1 MKKYLKNRIIA
12 CALAIFCTLL
22 WGTAFPFIKL
32 GYQSFQISESDIG
45 AKLLFAGQRFFAAGI
60 MVYISCVIAEKGFV
74 RLKKSDAVPVT
85 ALGLVQTAAQYI
97 FTYIGIGFTS
107 GTNTS
112 VITACASFI
121 TVLAAPVFFKN
132 DRLTVIKILGCAVG
146 FMGVLAI
153 NFGGNFSFD
162 TGFGDF
168 MIFLSTVSAAA
179 GNLIA
184 KKASV
189 GRNPVQITAFQ
200 LIIGGLLLTLIGIFC
215 GGRLSFD
222 KLQSVLIL
230 LWLAFVSAAAFSVWT
245 ALLKYHPASMITVF
259 NLLVPVFG
267 TVLSGVMLGENV
279 FRTETLI
286 SLLLI
291 SVGIAAVNLSDSL
304 KLKKTL
310 NKGEKMK
317 IKGIISDMDGVILDT
332 EKLYVRFWCEAANFY
347 GYPMERSH
355 ALSIRSMARP
365 LAIEKLKGYFGED
378 FDYYAVHDKRVEL
391 MDKYIEENGIEAK
404 AGADYLLSY
413 LKKNG
418 YKVALATATGYE
430 RTKKYLE
437 QLGLLKYFDEI
448 VCASMVE
455 HGKPAPDIYLYAA
468 EKLGIKPEECIALE
482 DSQNGIKSASSAG
495 CKTVMV
501 PDLDEPADEIKPL
514 LYDVADGLEDVIRI
528 LGN

>member
-12 CALAIFCTLL
+12 CALAVFCTLL

-45 AKLLFAGQRFFAAGI
+45 AKLLFAGLRFFAAGI
-60 MVYISCVIAEKGFV
+60 MVYIFSVIAEKGIV
-74 RLKKSDAVPVT
+74 RLKKSDIAPVT

-121 TVLAAPVFFKN
+121 TVLAAPIFFRN
-132 DRLTVIKILGCAVG
+132 DRLTVMKIVGCILG

-162 TGFGDF
+162 TGFGDL

-184 KKASV
+184 KKASL

-200 LIIGGLLLTLIGIFC
+200 LIIGGLVLTLIGIFC
-215 GGRLSFD
+215 GGRLHFD
-222 KLQSVLIL
+222 KLQSILIL
-230 LWLAFVSAAAFSVWT
+230 LWLSFVSAAAFSIWT

-279 FRTETLI
+279 FRAETLI

-291 SVGIAAVNLSDSL
+291 SVGIAAVNLSGSL
-304 KLKKTL
+304 KSKERL
-310 NKGEKMK
+310 NK
-317 IKGIISDMDGVILDT
+317 
-332 EKLYVRFWCEAANFY
+332 R
-347 GYPMERSH
+347 
-355 ALSIRSMARP
+355 
-365 LAIEKLKGYFGED
+365 
-378 FDYYAVHDKRVEL
+378 
-391 MDKYIEENGIEAK
+391 
-404 AGADYLLSY
+404 
-413 LKKNG
+413 
-418 YKVALATATGYE
+418 
-430 RTKKYLE
+430 
-437 QLGLLKYFDEI
+437 
-448 VCASMVE
+448 
-455 HGKPAPDIYLYAA
+455 
-468 EKLGIKPEECIALE
+468 
-482 DSQNGIKSASSAG
+482 
-495 CKTVMV
+495 
-501 PDLDEPADEIKPL
+501 
-514 LYDVADGLEDVIRI
+514 
-528 LGN
+528 

>member
-1 MKKYLKNRIIA
+1 MNKYLENRVIA
-12 CALAIFCTLL
+12 CILAVFCTLL

-32 GYQSFQISESDIG
+32 GYQSFQIAESDIG
-45 AKLLFAGQRFFAAGI
+45 AKLLFAGLRFLIAGI
-60 MVYISCVIAEKGFV
+60 MVYIFSVLAEKSFV
-74 RLKKSDAVPVT
+74 KLKQSEIVPVT

-112 VITACASFI
+112 IITACASFI
-121 TVLAAPVFFKN
+121 TVLAAPVFFKS
-132 DRLTVIKILGCAVG
+132 DKLGVTKIIGCVLG

-153 NFGGNFSFD
+153 NWGGSISFD

-168 MIFLSTVSAAA
+168 MIFLSTISAAA

-184 KKASV
+184 KKVSV
-189 GRNPVQITAFQ
+189 GRNPIQITSFQ
-200 LIIGGLLLTLIGIFC
+200 LMIGGLVLTIIGIIC
-215 GGRLSFD
+215 GGHLSFD
-222 KLQSVLIL
+222 RIQSIWIL
-230 LWLAFVSAAAFSVWT
+230 LWLAFVSAAAFSIWT

-267 TVLSGVMLGENV
+267 TVLSGLMLGENV
-279 FRTETLI
+279 FRIETLI

-291 SVGIAAVNLSDSL
+291 SLGIAVVNLSGHFKS
-304 KLKKTL
+304 K
-310 NKGEKMK
+310 NKGEKME
-317 IKGIISDMDGVILDT
+317 IKGVISDMDGVILDT

-347 GYPMERSH
+347 GYPMEKWH

-365 LAIEKLKGYFGED
+365 FAIEKLKGYLGED
-378 FDYYAVHDKRVEL
+378 FDYYAVHDKRIEL

-404 AGADYLLSY
+404 TGAEKLLSY
-413 LKKNG
+413 LKENG
-418 YKVALATATGYE
+418 YKVALATATGVE
-430 RTKKYLE
+430 RTQKYLK
-437 QLGLLKYFDEI
+437 QLGLYEYFDEI

-455 HGKPAPDIYLYAA
+455 HGKPEPDIYLYAA
-468 EKLGIKPEECIALE
+468 EKIGLKPQECLALE

-501 PDLDEPADEIKPL
+501 PDLDVPADEIKPL
-514 LYDVADGLEDVIRI
+514 LYGIADCLEDVIKI
-528 LGN
+528 LNK

>member
-1 MKKYLKNRIIA
+1 MKKYLENKIIA
-12 CALAIFCTLL
+12 CVLAVFCTML

-32 GYQSFQISESDIG
+32 GYSSFQIAESDIG
-45 AKLLFAGQRFFAAGI
+45 AKLLFAGLRFFAAGL
-60 MVYISCVIAEKGFV
+60 MVYVFCVITQKGFV
-74 RLKKSDAVPVT
+74 GLKSSDVIPVIS
-85 ALGLVQTAAQYI
+85 LGLVQTAAQYI

-121 TVLAAPVFFKN
+121 TVLAAPIFFKS
-132 DRLTVIKILGCAVG
+132 DKLSLIKIFGCVFG

-153 NFGGNFSFD
+153 NWGGISFD

-189 GRNPVQITAFQ
+189 GRNPIQITAFQ
-200 LIIGGLLLTLIGIFC
+200 LMIGGFVLTVIGLFC

-304 KLKKTL
+304 KLKKTR

-391 MDKYIEENGIEAK
+391 MDKYIIEENGIEAK

-468 EKLGIKPEECIALE
+468 EKLGINPEECIALE

>member
-1 MKKYLKNRIIA
+1 MKKYLENRIIA
-12 CALAIFCTLL
+12 CVSAVFCTLL

-32 GYQSFQISESDIG
+32 GYQSFEIAENDIG
-45 AKLLFAGQRFFAAGI
+45 AKLLFAGLRFFAAGI
-60 MVYISCVIAEKGFV
+60 MVYIFSTFAEKGFV
-74 RLKKSDAVPVT
+74 GLKKSDVVPVT

-112 VITACASFI
+112 VITACASFL
-121 TVLAAPVFFKN
+121 TVLFAAVFFKN
-132 DRLTVIKILGCAVG
+132 DRLTLMKILGCVLG

-153 NFGGNFSFD
+153 NWGGNISLD

-200 LIIGGLLLTLIGIFC
+200 LMIGGLVLTVIGILC
-215 GGRLSFD
+215 GGRLSFG

-230 LWLAFVSAAAFSVWT
+230 LWLAFVSAAAFSIWT

-279 FRTETLI
+279 FRAETLV

-291 SVGIAAVNLSDSL
+291 SVGIAAVNLSGCFKS
-304 KLKKTL
+304 K
-310 NKGEKMK
+310 NKGEEMK
-317 IKGIISDMDGVILDT
+317 IKGVISDMDGVILDT
-332 EKLYVRFWCEAANFY
+332 EKLYARFWCEAANFY

-365 LAIEKLKGYFGED
+365 LAIERLKSYFGED
-378 FDYYAVHDKRVEL
+378 FDYYAVHSKRIEL

-404 AGADYLLSY
+404 PGAELMLAY
-413 LKKNG
+413 LKENG
-418 YKVALATATGYE
+418 YRVALATATGYE
-430 RTKKYLE
+430 RTKEYLE
-437 QLGLLKYFDEI
+437 RLGLFKYFDEI
-448 VCASMVE
+448 VCAAMVE
-455 HGKPAPDIYLYAA
+455 CGKPAPDIYLYAA
-468 EKLGIKPEECIALE
+468 EKLGLRPQECIALE

-514 LYDVADGLEDVIRI
+514 LYDVADGLVDVIRI
-528 LGN
+528 LNN